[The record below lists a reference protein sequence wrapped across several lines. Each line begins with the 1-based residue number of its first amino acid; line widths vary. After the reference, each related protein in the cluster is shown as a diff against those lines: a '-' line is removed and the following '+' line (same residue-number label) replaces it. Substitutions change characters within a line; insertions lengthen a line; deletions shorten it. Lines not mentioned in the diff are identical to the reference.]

1 MSSSSSNSSS
11 SSRDPRQ
18 FLSCLDA
25 TNSLFWCASPGH
37 QLDRYWK
44 DGEVDACLRP
54 LNELKTCM
62 RLKFAG
68 ADEAREIVRSLVK
81 EAAKPAPTMGI
92 VWEPRQP
99 R

>member
-1 MSSSSSNSSS
+1 MSSSSSSSS
-11 SSRDPRQ
+11 NRDPRQ

-44 DGEVDACLRP
+44 DGEVDSCIRQ
-54 LNELKTCM
+54 LNELKVCM
-62 RLKFAG
+62 KLKFSTSN
-68 ADEAREIVRSLVK
+68 EAREIVRGLILESS
-81 EAAKPAPTMGI
+81 KPASTMGT
-92 VWEPRQP
+92 VWEPRQT